1 MKSRVVGSTG
11 VGVKQKADMPH
22 LMSCPTDGKGYGAL
36 YTYKLYNTEGGLAS
50 GCTTILASFQQ

>member
-22 LMSCPTDGKGYGAL
+22 LMSCPTDGKGHGAL
-36 YTYKLYNTEGGLAS
+36 YTYNTEGGLAS